1 MDTKEAYTEKMIETL
16 QNLTK
21 ELGGLCSQMDTLVQE
36 AGKLVQEYQKNRQT
50 VAENLAGARNEAAK
64 VFVGTETEKQYCAAL
79 AEEVSGIE
87 KTYLDDLAYAKEHA
101 EEAYEYSR
109 GSDYDLLVND
119 AGRRRM
125 DSLGAV
131 FDRAMERGIS
141 RENLESI
148 FGDDYEHLASQIIR
162 DKDFAE
168 YDLEEEKQP
177 DRENME
183 KAGSFSGKYSKLLMD
198 YAATDMRADEI
209 IRAGSSLWRTQ
220 WTGIMAVENRPEN
233 HIRMD
238 VKRLNRSTVEVSA
251 CLVIAL
257 KTVDRLP
264 QLRLPVDE
272 YIHAEDTRKSFAEDI
287 RLTMGNQIPSG
298 QEEKVCFYSDAQI
311 QGAQPLA
318 LFYSL
323 LGDRK
328 DIIVPYQEPPR
339 ELFLLGEEKI
349 LHTVDSWVDPVR
361 NDIYMLGQSKE
372 NPGAYRA
379 MVNGQTIREY
389 NKKPARSEVMEEYH
403 DRLIYDTLDQ
413 DRKKEMG
420 KEEMASQ
427 GLKEADENQVM
438 KSEQETARRR

>member
-1 MDTKEAYTEKMIETL
+1 MDTKEAYTEKMIEAL

-50 VAENLAGARNEAAK
+50 VVENLAGARNEAAK
-64 VFVGTETEKQYCAAL
+64 AFTGTEAEKQYCAAL

-109 GSDYDLLVND
+109 GSDYDLLVED
-119 AGRRRM
+119 ANRRRT

-148 FGDDYEHLASQIIR
+148 FGDDYEYLASQIIQ
-162 DKDFAE
+162 DGE

-183 KAGSFSGKYSKLLMD
+183 KTGSFSGKYSKLLLD

-238 VKRLNRSTVEVSA
+238 IRRLNRSMVEVSA

-272 YIHAEDTRKSFAEDI
+272 YINAEDTRKSFAEDI
-287 RLTMGNQIPSG
+287 RLTMGNRIPSG
-298 QEEKVCFYSDAQI
+298 QEEKVCFYSDSKT

-323 LGDRK
+323 LGDRR
-328 DIIVPYQEPPR
+328 DSIVPYQELPK
-339 ELFLLGEEKI
+339 ELFLLDEENI

-372 NPGAYRA
+372 NPGVYRA
-379 MVNGQTIREY
+379 MVNGKTIREY
-389 NKKPARSEVMEEYH
+389 DKKPARSEVMEEYH
-403 DRLIYDTLDQ
+403 DRLIYDTMDQ

-438 KSEQETARRR
+438 KSKQETARRR